1 MAAKEAPRV
10 NSNLAQQEK
19 GLRDNPTQS
28 LETSHSDSEAIRRP
42 TYSFQAAE
50 DPVAESL
57 VEVSEQKCVS
67 CSELYIATDAEKFLS
82 GAQSTRTWR
91 SSEFF
96 GPADAGLSEEPDQFE
111 KTFLI
116 PDLPTGNDTPSTSE
130 PDVLK
135 SVHTEGA
142 TEFVNRLQALLD
154 EFRDRFARSVNKDPA
169 RVPPME
175 LEVDAEK
182 LKSARLSGRARPLSE
197 IKLATLRQMLNELLR
212 LGVIRLSKEPRG
224 SQVLLVAKKGTTK
237 LRFCVDYRAINDA
250 TIKAEAWPIPNINE
264 LIREIGS
271 KHGRIFGIMDM
282 TSGYHQAPMTESS
295 KHWTAFVTPDA
306 IYEWNRVPMGLK
318 GAGSYFSRSMMGV
331 VLGDLLYKIVM
342 SYLDDLIVWGT
353 DEDDFLNNLRTLLVR
368 LRERN
373 ITLNPDKCSFGMTK
387 VEFVGHTIDGLT
399 GQTHFTRDKLDRV
412 RDFPRPE
419 TKGELKQFIGLANYF
434 RAHVANMSMSTHL
447 LDEVLAKYEA
457 RHRHNRLHWTEA
469 SIAAFKKVKEDI
481 DECPK
486 LYFSDPKWRIWLGTD
501 ASNYGIGAYLFQVN
515 DEGEEIPI
523 EFLSKSLSTTQFGWS
538 VPEKEAYGIFYALK
552 KWEHLLRD
560 VDFVL

>member
-1 MAAKEAPRV
+1 
-10 NSNLAQQEK
+10 
-19 GLRDNPTQS
+19 
-28 LETSHSDSEAIRRP
+28 
-42 TYSFQAAE
+42 
-50 DPVAESL
+50 
-57 VEVSEQKCVS
+57 
-67 CSELYIATDAEKFLS
+67 
-82 GAQSTRTWR
+82 
-91 SSEFF
+91 
-96 GPADAGLSEEPDQFE
+96 
-111 KTFLI
+111 
-116 PDLPTGNDTPSTSE
+116 
-130 PDVLK
+130 
-135 SVHTEGA
+135 
-142 TEFVNRLQALLD
+142 
-154 EFRDRFARSVNKDPA
+154 
-169 RVPPME
+169 ME

-447 LDEVLAKYEA
+447 
-457 RHRHNRLHWTEA
+457 
-469 SIAAFKKVKEDI
+469 
-481 DECPK
+481 
-486 LYFSDPKWRIWLGTD
+486 
-501 ASNYGIGAYLFQVN
+501 
-515 DEGEEIPI
+515 
-523 EFLSKSLSTTQFGWS
+523 
-538 VPEKEAYGIFYALK
+538 
-552 KWEHLLRD
+552 
-560 VDFVL
+560 